1 MRSFEG
7 FETLCLVSIYV
18 HTLSLPSYLL
28 TWGLNI
34 KREKALGRK
43 KRKAYLHPKTCLFS
57 IFLTGASIQGRSQIW
72 MDANGGEVTLWQQM
86 LERPNFWVEGSVP
99 LRTSDKLQGGSAWR
113 LEKTNKKKLNHKTYT
128 YIYQLVSYYLLI
140 WLHYHQQ
147 TTKPNSVIHYSSLS
161 FLIHDTM
168 YFVSLFSV
176 SLTMIN
182 KWIHSENHLG
192 SALLDIYF

>member
-34 KREKALGRK
+34 RREKALGRK

-113 LEKTNKKKLNHKTYT
+113 LEKTNEKKTESQNLYLHISTSLLLLTNMTTLPPTNNKTKLCDT
-128 YIYQLVSYYLLI
+128 L
-140 WLHYHQQ
+140 QQ
-147 TTKPNSVIHYSSLS
+147 FIIFNPWYDVFCL
-161 FLIHDTM
+161 
-168 YFVSLFSV
+168 SLFCF
-176 SLTMIN
+176 IDYE
-182 KWIHSENHLG
+182 K
-192 SALLDIYF
+192 